1 MEEYICS
8 CCDYKTK
15 AFYTFNRHCKS
26 KYHVLNFKKIKFCDI
41 CKKEYK
47 NISNFKRHYLS
58 LHSQYSANCNILSED
73 NNDKKVLKKINKTTY
88 DSNSNLINQVI
99 EAKEDIKNEIV
110 KSNIENKD
118 YIEKSNKE
126 VVAVVN
132 KAITKAST
140 LINYLMIHHSST
152 PPLIKITERKCSQIL
167 KLYNNTNNKPID
179 NKLFDNRSKDNSSEE
194 NSSDDE
200 KSIEYDVEAILLS
213 DYINKIF
220 VKNISK
226 SILHIVNHNKPKLQ
240 AIWNTDCARN
250 HYVIKTEDDWNE
262 DKAGIKFTEYII
274 KPLLSY
280 IKDLIILYNTNF
292 LKKKIVKTGKT
303 PNQVK
308 DDLLLFHHCLLFID
322 DLTNERFIIHIL
334 KELSPYLR
342 YLSSELN
349 LDDDND
355 DNDDKVDA
363 EKIKELKIIQED
375 LIKIVKKK

>member
-26 KYHVLNFKKIKFCDI
+26 KYHILNFKKIKYCDV

-47 NISNFKRHYLS
+47 NISNFKRHYIT

-73 NNDKKVLKKINKTTY
+73 TNNKKVLKKINKTTS
-88 DSNSNLINQVI
+88 DSDSNLIKQVI

-110 KSNIENKD
+110 KSNKENKD
-118 YIEKSNKE
+118 CIEKSNKE
-126 VVAVVN
+126 VVAVVT

-167 KLYNNTNNKPID
+167 KLYNINNKTI
-179 NKLFDNRSKDNSSEE
+179 NNSYKE

-200 KSIEYDVEAILLS
+200 KSIEDDVEAILLS

-226 SILHIVNHNKPKLQ
+226 SILHIVNHKKLKMQ
-240 AIWNTDCARN
+240 PIWNTDCARN
-250 HYVIKTEDDWNE
+250 HYVIKTEDNWNE
-262 DKAGIKFTEYII
+262 DKAGVKFTEYII

-349 LDDDND
+349 LDDDD
-355 DNDDKVDA
+355 DIVDA
-363 EKIKELKIIQED
+363 EKIKELKTIQED